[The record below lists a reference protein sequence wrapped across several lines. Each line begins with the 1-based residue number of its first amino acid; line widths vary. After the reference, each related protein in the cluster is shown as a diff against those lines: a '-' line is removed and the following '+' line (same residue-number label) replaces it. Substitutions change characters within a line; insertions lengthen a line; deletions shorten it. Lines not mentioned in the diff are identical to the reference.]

1 MKCGLLVNWLRSD
14 HRHDRGGY
22 LRHLE
27 SGHIDGRNLVVDD
40 LRRGRNEG
48 SIFQR
53 GDGKWVATISLG
65 TNGDGKRHR
74 RAFYGETKREVQDA
88 LDRLKTE
95 KTAGTQIV
103 SVKTT
108 VAEALDNWLEALEG
122 RGTVRS
128 STLAN
133 YRRVVKLHIRPRS
146 IGGKWL
152 QKLLPTDVEGLFT
165 EMARDKVGPNPR
177 RLAHI
182 VLSLALKQYVKQG
195 AIGRNVCE
203 VVDAPQVRKAEIQ
216 PLSQK
221 QAGAL
226 LMAAEGDRLE
236 PLYHLALGSGMREGE
251 LFGLQWS
258 AVDLVAGTVSVCQ
271 SLTELGG
278 KLTLGPPKSKAG
290 RRG

>member
-1 MKCGLLVNWLRSD
+1 
-14 HRHDRGGY
+14 

-236 PLYHLALGSGMREGE
+236 PCITWRLDRA
-251 LFGLQWS
+251 
-258 AVDLVAGTVSVCQ
+258 
-271 SLTELGG
+271 
-278 KLTLGPPKSKAG
+278 
-290 RRG
+290 